1 MRVWLGWWL
10 PLTGLWMLLVFT
22 TAGAELVAGAFA
34 AALGAGAAVLVRSVE
49 GPPAALRPRWLLRI
63 LSLPR
68 AVLVETLWLVP
79 LVARAVVRREPV
91 SGRLRVVE
99 FPGARSRT
107 PQATGRRAFAKWLG
121 SVSPNAIVIGFAEDD
136 DAVLIHQLVH
146 TAAPPSC
153 DPEAP

>member
-1 MRVWLGWWL
+1 VRFWLAWWL
-10 PLTGLWMLLVFT
+10 SLTGLWMLLFFT
-22 TAGAELVAGAFA
+22 TAVAELVAGALA
-34 AALGAGAAVLVRSVE
+34 AALGATATVLVRTVE
-49 GPPAALRPRWLLRI
+49 GPPAALRWRWLLRV

-68 AVLVETLWLVP
+68 VVVVETMWLVP
-79 LVARAVVRREPV
+79 LVARALVRREPV
-91 SGRLRVVE
+91 SGRFRVVE

-136 DAVLIHQLVH
+136 DAVLLHQLVP

-153 DPEAP
+153 DPEPP

>member
-1 MRVWLGWWL
+1 
-10 PLTGLWMLLVFT
+10 MLLVFT
-22 TAGAELVAGAFA
+22 TAGAELLAGALA
-34 AALGAGAAVLVRSVE
+34 AALGASAAVLVRSVE
-49 GPPAALRPRWLLRI
+49 GPPVALRPRWLLRI

-68 AVLVETLWLVP
+68 AVVVETLWLVP
-79 LVARAVVRREPV
+79 LIARAVVRREPV
-91 SGRLRVVE
+91 YGSFRVVE

-121 SVSPNAIVIGFAEDD
+121 SLSPNAIVTGFAEDD

-153 DPEAP
+153 DPEPP